1 MKFRNYVFTIIAAI
15 SIIIPLP
22 ATVRSGELER
32 SSPEERA
39 GIVTEW
45 MKTNMGPDA
54 EQLNRLDAVNLAY
67 ARKIQAVIDG
77 AGGRIEKLREA
88 RRIDAEKDVEL
99 AKLLTEK
106 QYRYYLDNREKLR
119 AHVRKRLEE
128 KR

>member
-1 MKFRNYVFTIIAAI
+1 MKFRNHVFIIIAAI

-39 GIVTEW
+39 GIITDW
-45 MKTNMGPDA
+45 MKTNMSPGA
-54 EQLNRLDAVNLAY
+54 ERLKRLDAINLAY
-67 ARKIQAVIDG
+67 ARKTQAVIDG

-99 AKLLTEK
+99 AKLLTEG
-106 QYRYYLDNREKLR
+106 QYRYYLDNKEKLR